1 MSNSSGGANAGEH
14 SKTILML
21 EDDSDLAS
29 TLKEFFLN
37 EGFAVT
43 HAVNGVDG
51 LKRIMA
57 GDFNLI
63 LCDMLMPHLAG
74 DMFYTAVERVKPN
87 LCKRFIFMTGHQGDP
102 KWDAFVRR
110 VGGIMLF
117 KPFELHVLIEAIQTV
132 LKKTNQN

>member
-1 MSNSSGGANAGEH
+1 MSISAGTTQ
-14 SKTILML
+14 SATRARTILML
-21 EDDSDLAS
+21 EDDSDLAA
-29 TLKEFFLN
+29 TLKEFFLT
-37 EGFAVT
+37 EGYAVT

-51 LKRIMA
+51 LKRIMT

-74 DMFYTAVERVKPN
+74 DMFYAAVERVKPN

-132 LKKTNQN
+132 LKKTNQL

>member
-1 MSNSSGGANAGEH
+1 MPNPAGA
-14 SKTILML
+14 SQPPQRPRSILML
-21 EDDSDLAS
+21 EDDSDLAA

-37 EGFAVT
+37 DGYAVT
-43 HAVNGVDG
+43 HAANGVDG
-51 LKRIMA
+51 LKRIMS
-57 GDFNLI
+57 GDYNLI

-74 DMFYTAVERVKPN
+74 DMFYAAVERVKPN

-102 KWDAFVRR
+102 RWDAFVRK

-132 LKKTNQN
+132 LRKSNQL

>member
-1 MSNSSGGANAGEH
+1 MSNSAGGANAGEH
-14 SKTILML
+14 AKTILML
-21 EDDSDLAS
+21 EDDPDLAT

-117 KPFELHVLIEAIQTV
+117 KPFELHVLIEAIQSV
-132 LKKTNQN
+132 LKKTNQV

>member
-1 MSNSSGGANAGEH
+1 MSNSSGGANTGEH
-14 SKTILML
+14 AKTILML
-21 EDDSDLAS
+21 EDDPDLAT

-74 DMFYTAVERVKPN
+74 DMFYAAVERVKPN

-117 KPFELHVLIEAIQTV
+117 KPFELHVLIEAIQSV
-132 LKKTNQN
+132 LKKTNQV

>member
-1 MSNSSGGANAGEH
+1 MSNSAGGANAGEH
-14 SKTILML
+14 AKTILML
-21 EDDSDLAS
+21 EDDPDLAS
-29 TLKEFFLN
+29 TLKEFFSN
-37 EGFAVT
+37 EGFSVT

-74 DMFYTAVERVKPN
+74 DMFYTAVERVRPD

-132 LKKTNQN
+132 LKKTKQA